1 MKRSEK
7 GFSLRILSRGLAL
20 GLSRAECMTET
31 PGRIIQMW
39 IHRRT

>member
-1 MKRSEK
+1 MKRSGK
-7 GFSLRILSRGLAL
+7 GFALRVLTKGLAL
-20 GLSRAECMTET
+20 GLSKAESMTET